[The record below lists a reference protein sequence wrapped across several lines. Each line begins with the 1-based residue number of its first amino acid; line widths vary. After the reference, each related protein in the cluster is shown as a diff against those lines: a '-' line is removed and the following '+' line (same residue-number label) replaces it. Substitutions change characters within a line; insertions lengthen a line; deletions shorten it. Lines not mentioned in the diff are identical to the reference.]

1 MIIKSVLHVFDQT
14 FSSLDL
20 FSVRLYL
27 WGERIRRKE
36 KQDVSF
42 NLVLFFAPSA
52 AVSFSSFFLTLS
64 KDEFELSGPDVG
76 AGKVIVAF
84 AWNQHF
90 HFHLWWFNNPFLIA
104 ALAYICAGISH
115 CQDLARIA
123 LSPPASPSCPPDS
136 ITHFSS
142 HICWGLTWRSIS
154 LPAERGLFSIQ
165 LRVLVCQLTA
175 GYSVCIL
182 GRQPSHSQPCDL
194 WPCW

>member
-1 MIIKSVLHVFDQT
+1 MIIKWVLYVFDQT

-20 FSVRLYL
+20 FSVWLYL

-36 KQDVSF
+36 KQDISF
-42 NLVLFFAPSA
+42 NLVLFFALSA
-52 AVSFSSFFLTLS
+52 AVSFSSFFLTLL

-104 ALAYICAGISH
+104 ALTYICAGISH
-115 CQDLARIA
+115 CQGLARIT

-142 HICWGLTWRSIS
+142 HICWGLTWRSMS

-165 LRVLVCQLTA
+165 LRVRVCQLTS

-182 GRQPSHSQPCDL
+182 CRQPSHSQPRDL